1 MASTTTSTRPSGAWD
16 FTSALELLR
25 SPSPTSIDSAFQL
38 PEVSSAGGASLGDF
52 NRLWNFLKTSPPP
65 QTKKPANGV
74 GGIETKSSAP
84 QKDLPLNFEN
94 LAYTSDG
101 GIFASSNRKKKGH
114 QVHWPD
120 EVVQTEDTAG
130 DTVGSVTG
138 DEASLSGSP
147 PKNGSLALRSK
158 SDHAKHKA
166 VESAKSSVGA
176 DGKELTPRARK
187 KKRYQANKRRKG
199 EEAAAQRKSKS
210 DAESEAEM
218 ESIKRLTPAKKASV
232 HSNRLLSPAIKNEGG
247 LVGVTRPKPKL
258 LYTQSMP
265 EEMDEDVASILPSTP
280 TPKFAADNKTE
291 KKTEKKTEQKTEQ
304 KPITT
309 AKQEPVDVTP
319 APTIP
324 KSERRQKP
332 IQPPIAPKTPTN
344 SATVKTP
351 SKPKLPEAQKAAIQS
366 FSPASVQPTKP
377 VTPYWQTLQK
387 LPSVASEGT
396 ARSQISDV
404 GTPVRK
410 PQVKAAVP
418 SPVPSHT
425 IPIIARPKIDRD
437 IDLRLRLIQ
446 DFGEDKK
453 YLARPVNMANHNQD
467 PNGVHVFV
475 DFSNIWIGFIDIL
488 YHIRQ
493 QYKHRTDFV
502 LDRKNKN
509 LSFESLVLLME
520 RGRPVAKRVLAGSP
534 PLMPAMHMAKAIGYN
549 TLILDKVFKIKPL
562 TERQLHFAKQEPWKH
577 SPKRRSGSHNAAP
590 GPPSAAT
597 NGTTEQAS
605 SATTSG
611 AEMPTSSSSEPLDP
625 IAAAVQ
631 AVQAAQAAR
640 SQPGGS
646 QGRPSQPG
654 SAVKPISAANTLTIT
669 PSSTS
674 ANAPADSAS
683 YDPLQPTARWHEQ
696 GVDEMLHLHMLESI
710 VDYNTPST
718 MVLGTGDAAIAEF
731 SGGFKEQV
739 ERALNRGWKVEL
751 VAFNKSIANAYKHS
765 KFVSR
770 WQDQFRIIE
779 LDQYA
784 EYLLDEPGAAELP
797 DGLGGGDTS
806 GGEGM

>member
-16 FTSALELLR
+16 FSSALELLR
-25 SPSPTSIDSAFQL
+25 SPSPTSIDNAFQL
-38 PEVSSAGGASLGDF
+38 PEASETAGGASLGDF
-52 NRLWNFLKTSPPP
+52 NRLWTFLHTAPPP
-65 QTKKPANGV
+65 ESKNSVKPV
-74 GGIETKSSAP
+74 SKVSTKSLIPS
-84 QKDLPLNFEN
+84 KDLALNFEN

-101 GIFASSNRKKKGH
+101 GIFASSSRKKKGQ
-114 QVHWPD
+114 QVHWKD
-120 EVVQTEDTAG
+120 EIVQTEDTAG
-130 DTVGSVTG
+130 DTAGSITG

-147 PKNGSLALRSK
+147 RKDSPLTERSK
-158 SDHAKHKA
+158 SVHDKQTAA
-166 VESAKSSVGA
+166 GSVKSNAGL

-199 EEAAAQRKSKS
+199 EGAAAQRKSKS
-210 DAESEAEM
+210 DAESEAEI
-218 ESIKRLTPAKKASV
+218 ENIKRLTPAKKASV

-247 LVGVTRPKPKL
+247 LVGVTKPKPKL
-258 LYTQSMP
+258 MYTQSMP
-265 EEMDEDVASILPSTP
+265 EGLDEDVASNPPPPSMT
-280 TPKFAADNKTE
+280 TPKASIEQKV
-291 KKTEKKTEQKTEQ
+291 EQKTAT
-304 KPITT
+304 IT
-309 AKQEPVDVTP
+309 KQESSEVDPT
-319 APTIP
+319 PTIP
-324 KSERRQKP
+324 KSERRQKAA
-332 IQPPIAPKTPTN
+332 QPLTEPKDQMNNTALKTPF
-344 SATVKTP
+344 
-351 SKPKLPEAQKAAIQS
+351 KPKLPEFQKAAIQS
-366 FSPASVQPTKP
+366 FSPASVQPTKS

-387 LPSVASEGT
+387 FPSAATGPITKSHVPD
-396 ARSQISDV
+396 I
-404 GTPVRK
+404 GTPSK
-410 PQVKAAVP
+410 KAAAQAAVP

-549 TLILDKVFKIKPL
+549 TLILDKVFKVKPL

-577 SPKRRSGSHNAAP
+577 APKRRSGSHNAAQGQP
-590 GPPSAAT
+590 AMT
-597 NGTTEQAS
+597 NGTEQGS

-611 AEMPTSSSSEPLDP
+611 AEMPTASEPLDP

-640 SQPGGS
+640 SKSGS
-646 QGRPSQPG
+646 QGKPSQQG
-654 SAVKPISAANTLTIT
+654 SAAKAASTANTLTIT
-669 PSSTS
+669 PAASS
-674 ANAPADSAS
+674 ANGTADNGASAF
-683 YDPLQPTARWHEQ
+683 DPLQPTARWHEQ

-765 KFVSR
+765 KFVSK

-784 EYLLDEPGAAELP
+784 EYLLDEPGAADLP
-797 DGLGGGDTS
+797 EGLGGDTS